1 MSNLTTTEKSAA
13 IIAYESVKCRD
24 MIQTDLLPEI
34 VRQYQL
40 VCAYSGQVFTS
51 DKETLNLLARMIE
64 RDLRETPCSIDQFK
78 IAVDLGMRTSE
89 VFSANAPATY
99 NKWVRQYL
107 ESVRMEIAQHRSK
120 VQPTPVLSEEEK
132 LWLTKKGVMLCYDNY
147 KATGYIQDAGDAVY
161 LYLEGKGV
169 IDIPIEVKQSM
180 FEQARPAAI
189 ERIKFKQQEVDRF
202 TAKSLQ
208 RVIESAMIGNAEDM
222 VTYEQKKIC
231 RTKIL
236 KDLFGEMTREELE
249 AVI

>member
-1 MSNLTTTEKSAA
+1 MTQLTIQQTSPA
-13 IIAYESVKCRD
+13 IAAYESTKTRE
-24 MIQTDLLPEI
+24 MTDAELFPI
-34 VRQYQL
+34 ITQQAQK
-40 VCAYSGQVFTS
+40 VCAFSGQVLPDNPTVFAALVAES
-51 DKETLNLLARMIE
+51 
-64 RDLRETPCSIDQFK
+64 LRQQGCTVEQFK
-78 IAVDLGMRTSE
+78 LAVKTGMLTTE
-89 VFSANAPATY
+89 IYSANAPHTY
-99 NKWVRQYL
+99 TKWVKQYL
-107 ESVRMEIAQHRSK
+107 ESVKQEIINYKAAK
-120 VQPTPVLSEEEK
+120 TPVKVYSEDEK
-132 LWLTKKGVMLCYDNY
+132 VRMMKEGVMLCYDNY

-180 FEQARPAAI
+180 FEQARPSAI

-236 KDLFGEMTREELE
+236 KDLFGEMTRDELE